1 MTQYNAL
8 NEKLSNSQLSKLK
21 SGMKNGTEAT
31 LKLSSNVIGSSN
43 DETNFTY
50 KLLLTNTQISTLRKG
65 FANVLSANI
74 KFSKTQLSKM
84 MQPGGFLSDSLANIV
99 GPLSPIRIFDSM
111 AGSYSKKIKKYES

>member
-8 NEKLSNSQLSKLK
+8 NEKLSNSQLSRLK

-31 LKLSSNVIGSSN
+31 LNLSSNVIGSSN

-74 KFSKTQLSKM
+74 KFSKIQLSKM
-84 MQPGGFLSDSLANIV
+84 MQPGGFFSDSLVNIV